1 MSSQREMPLTIW
13 HGDLAAKLV
22 SVAAR
27 MMILQ
32 KYILRQTLVT
42 LIMTVTVFTVV
53 LLLAGVVRQLS
64 DLLIHRQIG
73 WWVMGQFVALAVPGL
88 LSYTLPMAML
98 ATALLVFGR
107 LSADHEL
114 TAMRASGIGL
124 WPIAAPVVAV
134 GLGLTAI
141 CFFLNAFVAPQCRYM
156 MRTLLLRTG
165 IERPMDLLEE
175 GRYQRDFPGY
185 VIYVGRKLPDSLAN
199 VVVYS
204 LDDKGRVVSNL
215 RAARATVQ
223 VQRETN
229 RLILNLEQ
237 VRGDLRDPQDPT
249 NLRKIRAGTSAQRY
263 PLELD
268 LSRILRKARA
278 TRKLT
283 DYTLPELRLE
293 IAQLMQRGIFPVA
306 ALLEGHQRVSLAV
319 ACMAFTLIGIPLGIK
334 ANRRETSV
342 GIALSLALAMLFYFV
357 IITANAVKDRPAL
370 YPDAM
375 VWAPNFIFELVGFG
389 LLWRINRS

>member
-1 MSSQREMPLTIW
+1 ML
-13 HGDLAAKLV
+13 
-22 SVAAR
+22 
-27 MMILQ
+27 ILQ
-32 KYILRQTLVT
+32 KYILRQTAVT

-53 LLLAGVVRQLS
+53 LLLAGVVRQWA

-73 WWVMGQFVALAVPGL
+73 WWTIVKFVLLAVPGL

-114 TAMRASGIGL
+114 TAMRASGMGL
-124 WPIAAPVVAV
+124 WQIGAPVVAV
-134 GLGLTAI
+134 GLVLSAV
-141 CFFLNAFVAPQCRYM
+141 CFYLNGFVAPQCRYQ

-165 IERPMDLLEE
+165 IERPLDLLEE

-204 LDDKGRVVSNL
+204 LDDQGRVVSSL

-223 VQRETN
+223 LQRETN
-229 RLILNLEQ
+229 RLVLDLQQ
-237 VRGDLRDPQDPT
+237 VRGDLRDPEEPT
-249 NLRKIRAGTSAQRY
+249 NPRRIRAGTSAQRY

-278 TRKLT
+278 TRKLS
-283 DYTLPELRLE
+283 DYTLLELRRE
-293 IAQLMQRGIFPVA
+293 IGQLMEGGIFPAA

-319 ACMAFTLIGIPLGIK
+319 ACVAFTLIGIPLGIK
-334 ANRRETSV
+334 TNRRETSV
-342 GIALSLALAMLFYFV
+342 GIALSLGLAMLFYFV

-389 LLWRINRS
+389 LLWRMNRM